1 MEDDT
6 VQEHDDVLGC
16 LREENAIGRVCSRRW
31 MEAHVAEFGL
41 AKFLSRAARV
51 LLRHHDSGGGAGA
64 HVGRRRHVMGTS
76 LLVKELRT

>member
-1 MEDDT
+1 
-6 VQEHDDVLGC
+6 
-16 LREENAIGRVCSRRW
+16 